1 MLLTMANRAIKSD
14 TMGRRPAKFPK
25 ATHLG
30 IRIDDATAKAL
41 DAEVVRANAASPGLV
56 LGRSDIV
63 RMLIAE
69 ALAARAKGRK

>member
-1 MLLTMANRAIKSD
+1 MARRGIQFD
-14 TMGRRPAKFPK
+14 PMGRKPAKFPK

-30 IRIDDATAKAL
+30 IRIDEATEKAINYEL
-41 DAEVVRANAASPGLV
+41 ELANREPGST

-69 ALAARAKGRK
+69 ALAARAKARK